1 MPAQAFLFAHAFAGR
16 FGFIS
21 GKKGKKHDA
30 AKVATS

>member
-1 MPAQAFLFAHAFAGR
+1 MPAFGPGVAHAFAGR